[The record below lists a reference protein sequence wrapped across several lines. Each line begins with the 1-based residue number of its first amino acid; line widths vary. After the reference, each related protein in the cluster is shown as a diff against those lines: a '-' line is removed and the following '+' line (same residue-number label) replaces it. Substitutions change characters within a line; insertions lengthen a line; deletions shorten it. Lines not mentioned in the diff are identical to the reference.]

1 MSSSKNQPQN
11 TSSTTTNAS
20 ETNLSASG
28 TSGVT
33 LIGNKGSTSLT
44 SNTKTSTV
52 SNSGNTSIT
61 YDTDAGAVAAG
72 TALGHAA
79 IAANENLSESL
90 ASDYEN
96 EVNTSAVQSSAVVQD
111 ALNKGFNF
119 LADENATIQSIEQQ
133 NATNL
138 SEAYGNYA
146 TTLSGISTAQ
156 DTSLATQSTQF
167 ASQTFKLAAVVILG
181 VALIYFA
188 SRSA

>member
-11 TSSTTTNAS
+11 TSNTTTNAS
-20 ETNLSASG
+20 EQNLSASN

-33 LIGNKGSTSLT
+33 LIGNKGATSLQST
-44 SNTKTSTV
+44 TNTT
-52 SNSGNTSIT
+52 SNSGNTT
-61 YDTDAGAVAAG
+61 VNYETDAGAVAAG
-72 TALGHAA
+72 TELGHAA

-111 ALNKGFNF
+111 ALNQGFNF
-119 LADENATIQSIEQQ
+119 LADENDTIQNLEKQ
-133 NATNL
+133 NADNL
-138 SEAYGNYA
+138 STAYGNYA
-146 TTLSGISTAQ
+146 TTLSNISTAQ
-156 DTSLATQSTQF
+156 DTSLASQSTQF

-188 SRSA
+188 SKKA